1 MPRDVKPVALLTT
14 SNRLEFFVRGD
25 SFATYAYNEGA
36 AFGFTK
42 LQMYGERAVV
52 QTHDGE
58 PAIYVSHGNVNGVVF
73 DHSDIIEGGPQGGNQ
88 NSPEENAGEQRDAK
102 PVGSIVTEDMEVRRG
117 LASVG
122 FRHTCAWRDPGR
134 NHLLTQTLSTRIT
147 PGPSEGG
154 ILDMRI
160 QLQAPDNDSV
170 VLGRTDIGLLCL
182 RAAPPLSPSGTGQIR
197 NSLGDYGP
205 AAISGK
211 NALWCACVG
220 VVKSITVGFVC
231 LDHPANPVHPTP
243 FVARADGFLSAN
255 PFLYQAVTLPPRGML
270 SFRYRLLAHVGYVEA
285 GWAGARLSDYSREHL
300 R

>member
-14 SNRLEFFVRGD
+14 ADRLEFFVRGD
-25 SFATYAYNEGA
+25 SFATYTYSEGT

-42 LQMYGERAVV
+42 LQTYGDRPVA
-52 QTHDGE
+52 QTNEGE
-58 PAIYVSHGNVNGVVF
+58 PSIYVAHGSVNGVSFGDV
-73 DHSDIIEGGPQGGNQ
+73 DRREGSRLAEKQ
-88 NSPEENAGEQRDAK
+88 NAAESNADAQQVVK
-102 PVGSIVTEDMEVRRG
+102 PIGIVVTEEMEVRRG

-122 FRHTCAWRDPGR
+122 FRHTCAWRDPDG
-134 NHLLTQTLSTRIT
+134 NHLLTQTSSTRIT

-154 ILDMRI
+154 ILDLRI

-170 VLGRTDIGLLCL
+170 VLGRTDVGLLCL

-205 AAISGK
+205 TAITGK
-211 NALWCACVG
+211 TALWCACVG

-231 LDHPANPVHPTP
+231 LDHPANPVHPSP
-243 FVARADGFLSAN
+243 FIARDDGYLSAN

-285 GWAGARLSDYSREHL
+285 GWAGARLSDYSREPL